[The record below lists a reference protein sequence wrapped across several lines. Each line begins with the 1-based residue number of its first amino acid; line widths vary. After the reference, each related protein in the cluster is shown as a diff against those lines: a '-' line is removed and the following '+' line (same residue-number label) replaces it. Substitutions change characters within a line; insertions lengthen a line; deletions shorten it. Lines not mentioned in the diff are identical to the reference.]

1 LCATFQITQF
11 WGYFL
16 ESHRIA
22 GIWLHHRDDAY
33 TSFQR
38 LSVATASSVTSLAVC
53 AVSLFVSISGT
64 TTTTATSLQDTNAA
78 TGGIRADDWLVALYA
93 ALVSLLVAVVLAA
106 LFRHAAASA
115 DDAARCQSKLV
126 ALCVSLIALVWTAV
140 AAFLCLV
147 RARISRPSFL
157 SECFA
162 CKVAHS

>member
-1 LCATFQITQF
+1 MCDIQITQF

-33 TSFQR
+33 SSFQR

-53 AVSLFVSISGT
+53 AVSLFVSVAGT
-64 TTTTATSLQDTNAA
+64 TASLQDTSTTA

-147 RARISRPSFL
+147 RARNTRGFYSGLTLYLEYVRAGL
-157 SECFA
+157 
-162 CKVAHS
+162 